1 MYAQSITGGMNM
13 KSDRSRPRYPIVR
26 AEIDAPASQDI
37 YAIVDP
43 IRRVMYRNRAAHPD
57 ANVIK
62 LQKK

>member
-1 MYAQSITGGMNM
+1 MRDD
-13 KSDRSRPRYPIVR
+13 KSRPRYPILR

-43 IRRVMYRNRAAHPD
+43 IRRVMYHNRSASPD